1 MKEKGLLIVVSGPA
15 GCGKSTVLKALTE
28 KRENLR
34 FSISVTTRSPR
45 LGEQNGREYF
55 FINKEE
61 FERMVQ
67 EDQLLEYAHYTD
79 HWYGTP
85 QRQVEEML
93 ENGMDVYLDIEV
105 QGAGIIRRKCPS
117 ALFIFLMPPSM
128 EELERRLRG
137 RGTET
142 EVSIQK
148 RLERAQGECAVRE
161 RFDYVVVNDTVA
173 RAAEEISSLIDRKK
187 AELLAQA

>member
-45 LGEQNGREYF
+45 PGEQNGREYF

-93 ENGMDVYLDIEV
+93 ENGMDV
-105 QGAGIIRRKCPS
+105 
-117 ALFIFLMPPSM
+117 
-128 EELERRLRG
+128 
-137 RGTET
+137 
-142 EVSIQK
+142 
-148 RLERAQGECAVRE
+148 
-161 RFDYVVVNDTVA
+161 
-173 RAAEEISSLIDRKK
+173 
-187 AELLAQA
+187 